1 MKSRALPGP
10 FQLIRKRFLNPDTL
24 FFTLLVKCSKIH
36 ILSRNSFRKDGSI
49 LMEEKLKEYAQLLV
63 RVGLNVQKGQRLV
76 ISSPVECAYFARM
89 CAEEAYAIGCKE
101 VVMNWHDDA
110 LARMKYLHAGEEI
123 FDNVPLWRR
132 HFFNDHALEGAAYL
146 AISASD
152 PENLKGVDPRR
163 IVRAQQASGKALKDL
178 DRVQMCGGFPWCI
191 ASIPIPSWAG
201 TVFPG
206 VGEDQAMEKLWD
218 AILSAVRISG
228 DGKAV
233 EKWQAHLA
241 TLHER
246 VDKLNALN
254 FKFLRYTNSLGTDLT
269 VELPEGHIW
278 EAGNDV
284 TLSGQEYIANI
295 PTEEIFTSPLRTGV
309 NGVVYSAMPL
319 VNDGTI
325 IDKFHFVVKD
335 GRIVEARAEKGEE
348 ALKAAIS
355 VDEGASYFGEVA
367 LVPYDSPISNQKILF
382 YNTLFDENAACH
394 IAFGEAYPCLKGGQ
408 QMSKDELKARGLND
422 SITHVDFMVGTPDL
436 SIVGTTHDGR
446 EIPVFVNGNFAPDI

>member
-1 MKSRALPGP
+1 M
-10 FQLIRKRFLNPDTL
+10 D
-24 FFTLLVKCSKIH
+24 
-36 ILSRNSFRKDGSI
+36 
-49 LMEEKLKEYAQLLV
+49 EKLLEYARLLV

-89 CAEEAYAIGCKE
+89 CAKEAYDIGCKE

-110 LARMKYLHAGEEI
+110 MARMKYLQADDEI
-123 FDNVPLWRR
+123 FDEVPLWRR
-132 HFFNDHALEGAAYL
+132 HFFNDYALEGAAYL

-152 PENLKGVDPRR
+152 PENFKGVETGR
-163 IVRAQQASGKALKDL
+163 IIRAQQASGKALKDF
-178 DRVQMCGGFPWCI
+178 DRLQMCSGFPWCI
-191 ASIPIPSWAG
+191 ASIPIPSWAK

-206 VGEDQAMEKLWD
+206 CGEEEAMEKLWE
-218 AILSAVRISG
+218 AIFKSVRISG

-233 EKWQAHLA
+233 DRWEEHLA
-241 TLHER
+241 TLHKR
-246 VDKLNALN
+246 MDKMNALR
-254 FKFLRYTNSLGTDLT
+254 FKKLHYTNSQGTDLT

-295 PTEEIFTSPLRTGV
+295 PTEELFTSPLKTGV
-309 NGVVYSAMPL
+309 NGVVYSSMPL
-319 VNDGTI
+319 VNDGAI

-335 GRIVEARAEKGEE
+335 GKIVECHAEKGEE
-348 ALKAAIS
+348 ELKGAIS

-394 IAFGEAYPCLKGGQ
+394 IAFGEAYPCLEGGQ
-408 QMSKDELKARGLND
+408 KMTKEELKARGLND
-422 SITHVDFMVGTPDL
+422 SITHVDFMIGTADL
-436 SIVGTTHDGR
+436 SIVGTTEDGR
-446 EIPVFVNGNFAPDI
+446 EIPVFVDGNFAI